1 MEAYLKRYF
10 WVLKLT
16 LMSVVATSAAGV
28 VNHALM
34 SEANKALDAL
44 VPTPSKTIKTKPVK
58 LAQRQAWAS
67 AISDRNL
74 FNAHPPSPEAEAAK
88 QAAEAEAE
96 PEDPAGALPAPY
108 DECEESKASATLK
121 LTMVAE
127 PATSSY
133 AVVTVSGDDRLVRE
147 GDTLDE
153 LKIIAIQWN
162 GDGGRVVVNEEGKYT
177 CLVLGKKAPRARKR
191 STRKRSRRRSKR
203 SRKSD
208 KFKDGIKE
216 VSPGRYEVDRAML
229 DEQLADLDNIV
240 RQARVIPHYRQGK
253 PVGFKVVGIRSNSIF
268 RHLGLKSGDVLKSVG
283 GEELTS
289 INKALGLFEQLKS
302 SNNVNL
308 DIERLGKSK
317 NFEYNI
323 K

>member
-34 SEANKALDAL
+34 SEASEALDAL
-44 VPTPSKTIKTKPVK
+44 VPAPSKTINIKPIK
-58 LAQRQAWAS
+58 LAQRQTWAS

-74 FNAHPPSPEAEAAK
+74 FNAHPPSPESEAAK
-88 QAAEAEAE
+88 QAAELEDQ

-108 DECEESKASATLK
+108 DECEESKNSATLK

-133 AVVTVSGDDRLVRE
+133 AVLTVSGDDRLVRE

-162 GDGGRVVVNEEGKYT
+162 GEGGRVVVNEEGKYT
-177 CLVLGKKAPRARKR
+177 CLVLGKKAPRSHKS
-191 STRKRSRRRSKR
+191 STPKRSRRRSKR
-203 SRKSD
+203 SSKGD

-216 VSPGRYEVDRAML
+216 VSPGRFEVDRAML